1 MAGSFGRKLKITL
14 GGKPSDKEITVRM
27 EGVPEGTVIDYGQ
40 LSQMIDRWDNGV
52 GMYGGDS
59 PAQWERE
66 IIWKKGVTGF
76 GGELGIVTSDTVEA
90 VIETWPD
97 AADEAG
103 GGGDS
108 RTEAQAEDRW
118 QKRRRL
124 PRPGCADF
132 AAVMK
137 DGKEADL
144 EGDGR
149 FSAELNLGLCI
160 AGGIAKQILASKGAE
175 VLSDIS
181 EIGGNR
187 NPLAF
192 EDIIESAAAEE
203 DSVGGVIECAVMGL
217 EPGSCG
223 DSFFDSLKSRIGQA
237 VFAIPGISGL
247 EFGSG
252 FTGATLS
259 GAENNDTFV
268 FDEDGNVRTSSNNH
282 GGILGGIAS
291 GMPVVFRAAVSPA
304 PAIGKEQLTVNLETG
319 KPEYIKEKGRRTSC
333 TVYKTAACVES
344 AAAIAVLDAL
354 LCEEK
359 QEKDESPEKHQA
371 DGGSCGNDGT
381 EKVTARPFG
390 LVGRKLSHS
399 YSPQIHRQIGEAAG
413 RTYDYLLF
421 EKEPEELE
429 AFIKGGEWE
438 GLNVTV
444 PYKEAV
450 IPFLDELSEEAAAVG
465 AVNTIVRKDGRLIGY
480 NTDYYGFMHTLDA
493 NHVQVGGAKCL
504 VLGSGGASKAVCA
517 VLRDMGAGQVV
528 VMSRSG
534 EVTYDDLADH
544 KDADILINATPVGM
558 YPDTDRSPV
567 YPGTFTRLKWVVDL
581 IYNPLRTN
589 LLCQAKKSFM
599 EPVSGLQM
607 LVSQAV
613 YSYMLFT
620 DRVVEDVDEITEEIA
635 DEMRQSKQNILL
647 IGMPG
652 TGKTTVGTILADM
665 LSREIY
671 DTDEMVVVR
680 DGRTI
685 PEIFEEEG
693 EEYFRD
699 LESAAVWEL
708 SDRTGIIISAGGGI
722 ITREE
727 NYYALAKNSFIVF
740 LNRGTEGLSVEG
752 SAFCQSQP
760 LERLYQMRLPLY
772 RSWCDAEVDMNG
784 LTPEETAEKILAI
797 F

>member
-1 MAGSFGRKLKITL
+1 
-14 GGKPSDKEITVRM
+14 
-27 EGVPEGTVIDYGQ
+27 
-40 LSQMIDRWDNGV
+40 
-52 GMYGGDS
+52 
-59 PAQWERE
+59 
-66 IIWKKGVTGF
+66 
-76 GGELGIVTSDTVEA
+76 
-90 VIETWPD
+90 
-97 AADEAG
+97 
-103 GGGDS
+103 
-108 RTEAQAEDRW
+108 
-118 QKRRRL
+118 
-124 PRPGCADF
+124 
-132 AAVMK
+132 
-137 DGKEADL
+137 
-144 EGDGR
+144 
-149 FSAELNLGLCI
+149 
-160 AGGIAKQILASKGAE
+160 
-175 VLSDIS
+175 
-181 EIGGNR
+181 
-187 NPLAF
+187 
-192 EDIIESAAAEE
+192 
-203 DSVGGVIECAVMGL
+203 
-217 EPGSCG
+217 
-223 DSFFDSLKSRIGQA
+223 
-237 VFAIPGISGL
+237 
-247 EFGSG
+247 
-252 FTGATLS
+252 
-259 GAENNDTFV
+259 
-268 FDEDGNVRTSSNNH
+268 
-282 GGILGGIAS
+282 
-291 GMPVVFRAAVSPA
+291 
-304 PAIGKEQLTVNLETG
+304 
-319 KPEYIKEKGRRTSC
+319 
-333 TVYKTAACVES
+333 
-344 AAAIAVLDAL
+344 
-354 LCEEK
+354 
-359 QEKDESPEKHQA
+359 
-371 DGGSCGNDGT
+371 
-381 EKVTARPFG
+381 
-390 LVGRKLSHS
+390 
-399 YSPQIHRQIGEAAG
+399 
-413 RTYDYLLF
+413 
-421 EKEPEELE
+421 
-429 AFIKGGEWE
+429 
-438 GLNVTV
+438 
-444 PYKEAV
+444 
-450 IPFLDELSEEAAAVG
+450 
-465 AVNTIVRKDGRLIGY
+465 
-480 NTDYYGFMHTLDA
+480 
-493 NHVQVGGAKCL
+493 
-504 VLGSGGASKAVCA
+504 
-517 VLRDMGAGQVV
+517 
-528 VMSRSG
+528 MSRSG

-558 YPDTDRSPV
+558 YHDTDRSPV

-740 LNRGTEGLSVEG
+740 LNRGTEGLPVEG
-752 SAFCQSQP
+752 RPVSQSQP

>member
-14 GGKPSDKEITVRM
+14 GGKPSDREITVRM
-27 EGVPEGTVIDYGQ
+27 DGVPEGTVIDYGQ

-52 GMYGGDS
+52 GMYGGDAPS
-59 PAQWERE
+59 QFERE
-66 IIWKKGVTGF
+66 IIWKKGVAGF
-76 GGELGIVTSDTVEA
+76 GGELGIVTGQTVEA
-90 VIETWPD
+90 AIETWPD
-97 AADEAG
+97 TGEEDG

-108 RTEAQAEDRW
+108 RAEAQEEDRW
-118 QKRRRL
+118 KKYRRL

-137 DGKEADL
+137 DGKKADL
-144 EGDGR
+144 DGEGR
-149 FSAELNLGLCI
+149 FSEELNLGLCI
-160 AGGIAKQILASKGAE
+160 AGGVAKQILASKGAE

-181 EIGGNR
+181 EIGGSR
-187 NPLAF
+187 NPMAF

-223 DSFFDSLKSRIGQA
+223 DSFFDGLKSRIGQA
-237 VFAIPGISGL
+237 VFAIPGISGV

-259 GAENNDTFV
+259 GSENNDAFV
-268 FDEDGNVRTSSNNH
+268 FDEDGNVRTSTNNH

-291 GMPVVFRAAVSPA
+291 GMPVVLRAAVSPI
-304 PAIGKEQLTVNLETG
+304 PVIGKEQLTVNLETG
-319 KPEYIKEKGRRTSC
+319 RPEYIKEKGPMTSC
-333 TVYKTAACVES
+333 AVYKTAVCVES
-344 AAAIAVLDAL
+344 AVAIAVLDAL

-359 QEKDESPEKHQA
+359 QEEESHERRQA
-371 DGGSCGNDGT
+371 DVGSSGNACA
-381 EKVTARPFG
+381 EKVTTRPFG
-390 LVGRKLSHS
+390 LVGRKLGHS

-429 AFIKGGEWE
+429 AFIKNGEWE

-517 VLRDMGAGQVV
+517 VLRDMGAGRVV
-528 VMSRSG
+528 VMSRRG

-558 YPDTDRSPV
+558 YPDTEKSPV

-607 LVSQAV
+607 LASQAV

-620 DRVVEDVDEITEEIA
+620 DRVVEDIDKITEKIA
-635 DEMRQSKQNILL
+635 GELRQQKQNILL

-665 LSREIY
+665 LSKEIY
-671 DTDEMVVVR
+671 DTDEMVAAR

-685 PEIFEEEG
+685 PEIFEEDG

-740 LNRGTEGLSVEG
+740 LNRGTEGLSAEG
-752 SAFCQSQP
+752 RPLSQSQP

>member
-14 GGKPSDKEITVRM
+14 GGKPSDREITVRM
-27 EGVPEGTVIDYGQ
+27 DGVPEGTVIDYGQ

-52 GMYGGDS
+52 GMYGGDAPS
-59 PAQWERE
+59 QFERE
-66 IIWKKGVTGF
+66 IIWKKGVAGF
-76 GGELGIVTSDTVEA
+76 GGELGIVTGQTVEA
-90 VIETWPD
+90 AIETWPD
-97 AADEAG
+97 TGEEDG

-108 RTEAQAEDRW
+108 RAEAQEEDRW
-118 QKRRRL
+118 KKYRRL

-144 EGDGR
+144 DGEGR
-149 FSAELNLGLCI
+149 FSEELNLGLCI
-160 AGGIAKQILASKGAE
+160 AGGVAKQILASKGAE

-181 EIGGNR
+181 EIGGSR
-187 NPLAF
+187 NPMAF

-223 DSFFDSLKSRIGQA
+223 DSFFDGLKSRIGQA
-237 VFAIPGISGL
+237 VFAIPGISGV

-259 GAENNDTFV
+259 GSENNDAFV
-268 FDEDGNVRTSSNNH
+268 FDEDGNVRTSTNNH

-291 GMPVVFRAAVSPA
+291 GMPVVLRAAVSPI
-304 PAIGKEQLTVNLETG
+304 PVIGKEQLTVNLETG
-319 KPEYIKEKGRRTSC
+319 RPEYIKEKGPMTSC
-333 TVYKTAACVES
+333 AVYKTAVCVES
-344 AAAIAVLDAL
+344 AVAIAVLDAL

-359 QEKDESPEKHQA
+359 QEEESHERRQA
-371 DGGSCGNDGT
+371 DVGSSGNACA
-381 EKVTARPFG
+381 EKVTTRPFG
-390 LVGRKLSHS
+390 LVGRKLGHS

-429 AFIKGGEWE
+429 AFIKNGEWE

-517 VLRDMGAGQVV
+517 VLRDMGAGRVV
-528 VMSRSG
+528 VMSRRG

-544 KDADILINATPVGM
+544 KDADILVNATPVGM
-558 YPDTDRSPV
+558 YPDTEKSPV

-607 LVSQAV
+607 LASQAV

-620 DRVVEDVDEITEEIA
+620 DRVVEDIDKITEEIA
-635 DEMRQSKQNILL
+635 DKMRQKKQNILL

-665 LSREIY
+665 LSKEIY
-671 DTDEMVVVR
+671 DTDEMVAAR

-685 PEIFEEEG
+685 PEIFEEDG

-740 LNRGTEGLSVEG
+740 LNRGTEGLSAEG
-752 SAFCQSQP
+752 RPLSQSQP